1 MILITTTI
9 NSSSSIR
16 NRFEKLT
23 MTTIGTLGANLG
35 NTVECRFSKRKF
47 SKETGFSKDFDVSH
61 FSTNME

>member
-35 NTVECRFSKRKF
+35 NSKMAILSRLCPWLYF
-47 SKETGFSKDFDVSH
+47 VS
-61 FSTNME
+61 TLERYPLCL

>member
-35 NTVECRFSKRKF
+35 NSKMAILSRLCPWLYF
-47 SKETGFSKDFDVSH
+47 VS
-61 FSTNME
+61 TL